1 MGGRFTCAWFLSSGR
16 RGFAPAKT
24 KPPFCNGFPSPPSLP
39 PPPIRRPRWR
49 QTDACCP
56 NAGLNLTLHGA
67 QRRAF
72 RSPGK
77 QPLHFIRPWNSE
89 WKALASGC
97 LAMRGSG
104 EGVRE
109 GGGGGEDGQ
118 NTPAQRRPLP
128 PLLWLLGGLWDSWG
142 AVHPAQ
148 EHFVVTGSLWAGG
161 RGTGE
166 GWRGRLESSLHRKAP
181 GFSSLTNSKGSFV
194 SKNWKLE
201 EGETPH
207 FTGRTY
213 LIGQAWSLK
222 KCSANSYFLQALERS
237 SQWSLCTSQSHFL
250 LKVNNGVHVSNV
262 LYQHVETLRAC

>member
-1 MGGRFTCAWFLSSGR
+1 MCLISVEWQAGICPCEDETPFLQR
-16 RGFAPAKT
+16 VPF
-24 KPPFCNGFPSPPSLP
+24 PPLP

-49 QTDACCP
+49 QTDAWCQ

-109 GGGGGEDGQ
+109 GGEGEDGQ

-148 EHFVVTGSLWAGG
+148 EHFVVTGSLWAGWG
-161 RGTGE
+161 GGGLERKTGVF
-166 GWRGRLESSLHRKAP
+166 LHRKAP

-207 FTGRTY
+207 FMGRTY
-213 LIGQAWSLK
+213 LIGQAWSLA

-237 SQWSLCTSQSHFL
+237 LQWSLCTGQSHFL
-250 LKVNNGVHVSNV
+250 RKVNNGVHVSNV
-262 LYQHVETLRAC
+262 LYQHAETLRAC

>member
-1 MGGRFTCAWFLSSGR
+1 MCLISVEWQAGICPCEDETPFLQR
-16 RGFAPAKT
+16 VPF
-24 KPPFCNGFPSPPSLP
+24 PPLP

-49 QTDACCP
+49 QTDAWCQ

-109 GGGGGEDGQ
+109 GGEGEDGQ

-148 EHFVVTGSLWAGG
+148 EHFVVTGSLWAGWG
-161 RGTGE
+161 GGGLERKTGVFSAQE
-166 GWRGRLESSLHRKAP
+166 GPWLLLINKQQGQLRVQKLKARRGRNSSLHGKDLPYRTSLESRKV
-181 GFSSLTNSKGSFV
+181 FSKLLFPAGAGTLFAMKSVYGSVAFP
-194 SKNWKLE
+194 
-201 EGETPH
+201 T
-207 FTGRTY
+207 
-213 LIGQAWSLK
+213 
-222 KCSANSYFLQALERS
+222 
-237 SQWSLCTSQSHFL
+237 
-250 LKVNNGVHVSNV
+250 
-262 LYQHVETLRAC
+262 